1 MFILHYK
8 GNKNKLRTLTLLFFF
23 LAGVCEIGGGY
34 LIWLWLRDDMGWYLG
49 LLGGFV
55 LFLYAIIPTF
65 QPSRF
70 HRIYAAYG
78 GIFIIMSVLW
88 GWIIGGI
95 VPDFYDFFGA
105 TVAILGVAIIYYMP
119 RKDEDKSLWQSK
131 Q

>member
-1 MFILHYK
+1 MHYK
-8 GNKNKLRTLTLLFFF
+8 GNKNKLRMLTLLLFF

-34 LIWLWLRDDMGWYLG
+34 LVWLWLRDDMGWYLG
-49 LLGGFV
+49 LLGGFI

-65 QPSRF
+65 QPSHF